1 MSSHIGSATIKRPMR
16 AGEDR
21 IEQSHSIRRSQE
33 IEGQRFLR
41 CSHVRTNTDGRTARS
56 VEAAP
61 SSSAPSPT
69 IQDIHDAKT
78 QSSVASVA
86 SVASGTGNDAQ
97 RKIEIGF
104 RAFDVI
110 SCIGTVI
117 STIIAALMWL
127 ELRKERKRPELQ
139 AVTRRIDALEAKQE
153 SLGAVFRA
161 ERRVLMREKRAILR
175 RVLSMEAKGRAFE
188 NRLHQMSSR
197 HEKERICT

>member
-1 MSSHIGSATIKRPMR
+1 MLRLAVSSHIGSATTKRPMR

-33 IEGQRFLR
+33 IESQRFLR

-61 SSSAPSPT
+61 SSSAQSPRT
-69 IQDIHDAKT
+69 QDIHDAKT
-78 QSSVASVA
+78 QSSFPSVN
-86 SVASGTGNDAQ
+86 SGAANDAQ
-97 RKIEIGF
+97 RTTEIVF

-127 ELRKERKRPELQ
+127 ELRKERETPESQ
-139 AVTRRIDALEAKQE
+139 ALARRVDALEAKQE

-161 ERRVLMREKRAILR
+161 ERRVLMSL
-175 RVLSMEAKGRAFE
+175 
-188 NRLHQMSSR
+188 
-197 HEKERICT
+197 